1 MAMRSMACVAQGTV
15 NQLNIVLVGGQDGY
29 GDAVAPVQIQIPGK
43 VGLSRDIRMRSKES
57 SQNSRRSPD
66 RGLKTVT
73 SIMFPVVLAELR
85 PENGASAGK
94 RLGYDSASP
103 LAGGQ

>member
-1 MAMRSMACVAQGTV
+1 MAVRGMACVAQRTV
-15 NQLNIVLVGGQDGY
+15 DKLNIVLIGGQDGY
-29 GDAVAPVQIQIPGK
+29 GDALAPVQIRIPGN
-43 VGLSRDIRMRSKES
+43 VGLSRDIRMQSKES
-57 SQNSRRSPD
+57 SQNGRRSPD

-73 SIMFPVVLAELR
+73 SIMFPAILSEFR
-85 PENGASAGK
+85 PENGASAAQ